1 MPPQQSVEKV
11 LDTVSRHY
19 RGPGG
24 AIAVIKDG
32 KLLSQRVWGYAD
44 IDQRILLTPEIQ
56 MPICSITKQ
65 FVCALLLDLE
75 RNPPPEVAAKGDI
88 QTQFTNKLYEL
99 LRPELTQ
106 GTGLTLQHLCDM
118 QSGIRDYWA
127 MTTLWGA
134 HPEDKFSVEK
144 DGPAAIERTRSFH
157 FQPGDEYSY
166 CNVNFYITARVIE
179 QVTGQPLGKLLAE
192 RVLSPAGMTTALLC
206 PDTAQHP
213 GPCVGYEGTEKTG
226 YKSAVNRMEW
236 SGDAGLVASLT
247 DMVAYEKY
255 LDHIHSDPQSWY
267 SIATQPQTF
276 NDGTPAKYHYGLAHV
291 DVEGINTVGH
301 GGALRG
307 YRLHRRHVPSEHLSV
322 VVLFNHEADASAAV
336 NDVIRGVLGLEKPS
350 RMDIAASFDWIGTF
364 LDCDSE
370 IAIAVSKGAQAG
382 EICISYAFSPDTEV
396 VRLVNFKEAQSKS
409 MTARI
414 MGDTLYVDRIGDNRK
429 LEARR
434 IVPRENAREDI
445 SLQGDYSCAEADS
458 TFHCSGG
465 AGLFYGSFDGYL
477 GRGPASLMKYL
488 GDDVWALTCQRGLDA
503 PAPGDWTLAFQR
515 NESGAMVNFR
525 IGCWLAKGLVF
536 VKT

>member
-1 MPPQQSVEKV
+1 MPIQNSVEKV
-11 LDTVSRHY
+11 LDTISRRY

-32 KLLSQRVWGYAD
+32 SLLGQRVWGYAD
-44 IDQRILLTPEIQ
+44 LDQRVPLTPEIQ

-75 RNPPPEVAAKGDI
+75 RNPPPEVAAKGDM
-88 QTQFTNKLYEL
+88 QSQFTDKLHEL

-134 HPEDKFSVEK
+134 HPEGKFSVEN
-144 DGPAAIERTRSFH
+144 DGPAAIERTQSFH
-157 FQPGDEYSY
+157 FQPGNEFSY

-192 RVLSPAGMTTALLC
+192 RVLSPAGMATALLC

-226 YKSAVNRMEW
+226 YQAAVNKMEW

-255 LDHIHSDPQSWY
+255 LDRIHSDPRSWY
-267 SIATQPQTF
+267 RIATEPQTF
-276 NDGTPAKYHYGLAHV
+276 SDGASAKYHYGLGHV
-291 DVEGINTVGH
+291 NVEGIDTVGH

-322 VVLFNHEADASAAV
+322 VVLFNHEADASEAV
-336 NDVIRGVLGLEKPS
+336 NDVIRGMLDLEKPS
-350 RMDIAASFDWIGTF
+350 RMDITANPNWIGIF
-364 LDCDSE
+364 LDRDSE
-370 IAIAVSKGAQAG
+370 MAIAVSKGSQAG
-382 EICISYAFSPDTEV
+382 EICISYAFSPSTEV
-396 VRLVNFKEAQSKS
+396 VRLLNSNEAQSNS

-414 MGDTLYVDRIGDNRK
+414 EGDTLYVNRIGDNRK

-434 IVPRENAREDI
+434 IVPRESAFEDT
-445 SLQGDYSCAEADS
+445 SLQGDYHCAEADS
-458 TFHCSGG
+458 TFHCVGG
-465 AGLFYGSFDGYL
+465 AGLLYGSFDGYL
-477 GRGPASLMKYL
+477 GCGPASLMKYL

-503 PAPGDWTLAFQR
+503 PAPGDWTLAFHR
-515 NESGAMVNFR
+515 NESGAVVNFK
-525 IGCWLAKGLVF
+525 IGCWLARGLVF
-536 VKT
+536 VRT